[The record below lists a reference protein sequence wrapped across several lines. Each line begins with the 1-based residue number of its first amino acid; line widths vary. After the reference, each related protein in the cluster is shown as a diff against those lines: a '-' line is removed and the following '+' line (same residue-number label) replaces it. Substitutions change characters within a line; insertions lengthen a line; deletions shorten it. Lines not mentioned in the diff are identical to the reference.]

1 MASKRTGLP
10 MPDELLVSN
19 DGTVRTFTINRPN
32 RHNALTPELTAL
44 LARELRAAGTEDDV
58 RMIVITGAAGNFS
71 VGLDLRWIAQL
82 GSDPVP
88 SQLED
93 GLRDFQSAILA
104 IAEAPV
110 PVVAAIQGN
119 VAGFGLDLALACDLR
134 YADASARFTSAFAR
148 MGLVPD
154 GGSTSSLPMLIG
166 PSRAFRFLIDGSTI
180 SASEALAWG
189 LVNSVSPEGELEEAL
204 AQLAAVIQPSARSS
218 IATIK
223 YLIDRHNGNGLADT
237 LGAEGLEQLRALGS
251 DEFHQRLAAFVG
263 KSGEGGGI

>member
-1 MASKRTGLP
+1 MA
-10 MPDELLVSN
+10 DELLVSN
-19 DGTVRTFTINRPN
+19 DGHVRTFTINRPD
-32 RHNALTPELTAL
+32 RHNALTPKLTAH
-44 LARELRAAGTEDDV
+44 LARDLKAAGTDDDV

-82 GSDPVP
+82 GSDPAP

-93 GLRDFQSAILA
+93 GLRDFQSVILA
-104 IAEAPV
+104 VAEVPV

-134 YADASARFTSAFAR
+134 YADANARFTSAFAR

-154 GGSTSSLPMLIG
+154 GGSTGRLPQLIG
-166 PSRAFRFLIDGSTI
+166 PSRALRFLIDGSTI

-189 LVNSVSPEGELEEAL
+189 MVDSVSPDGKLEETV
-204 AQLAAVIQPSARSS
+204 AQLAAAIQHSARSS

-223 YLIDRHNGNGLADT
+223 HLIDRHDGNGLADT
-237 LGAEGLEQLRALGS
+237 LNAEGLEQLRALGS
-251 DEFHQRLAAFVG
+251 NEFHQRLAAFVG
-263 KSGEGGGI
+263 KSEGDDG